1 MTEEG
6 ASDFSPRGSTFM
18 QFNELI
24 NEVKSAVFE
33 SLRLDKESY
42 FEAVFLNNELV
53 KLTPKFEKF
62 FGLPAWPSQSPLPS
76 KIEGIIEEFGGIMPG
91 QTLYLCNEGSD
102 YIVLMLW
109 PWNDAMHTTVKIIK
123 K

>member
-1 MTEEG
+1 
-6 ASDFSPRGSTFM
+6 M

-33 SLRLDKESY
+33 SLRSDKESY
-42 FEAVFLNNELV
+42 FEAVFLNDELV
-53 KLTPKFEKF
+53 KLGPKFEKF
-62 FGLPAWPSQSPLPS
+62 FGLPAWPSLNPLPS

-91 QTLYLCNEGSD
+91 QTLYFWNEGSD

>member
-1 MTEEG
+1 
-6 ASDFSPRGSTFM
+6 M

-53 KLTPKFEKF
+53 KLTPKFEKY
-62 FGLPAWPSQSPLPS
+62 FGLPAWPSPNPLPS
-76 KIEGIIEEFGGIMPG
+76 KIEGIIEEFGGVMPG
-91 QTLYLCNEGSD
+91 QALYFWNEGSD